1 MPNQP
6 EQRKSAHP
14 KRTDELEK
22 PTPGDD
28 RQLKRQLLTFGGG
41 VYRDQDMIGLGVFEE
56 TDLTNLTFIH
66 CTFNG
71 VSFFRSNLTGANF
84 CRSMM
89 AMAGLL
95 QATGRDVNF
104 NEIQATDI
112 YCYAATLDRSTFNG
126 ASLVDA
132 DFSASSLVGV
142 SFVGAVLHGAKF
154 VGANLTGANLK
165 DASLDGAKFTGA
177 RMPNGRLFSEDRPL
191 QAQLSMPRRK
201 AA

>member
-6 EQRKSAHP
+6 DPRKSARS

-95 QATGRDVNF
+95 QAVGKGANF

-112 YCYAATLDRSTFNG
+112 YCYAATLDRATFNH

-132 DFSASSLVGV
+132 DFSASSLISA

-165 DASLDGAKFTGA
+165 DASLDGVKFTGA

-191 QAQLSMPRRK
+191 QAQIALPRRK

>member
-6 EQRKSAHP
+6 DPRKSAHF

-22 PTPGDD
+22 SIPGDD

-41 VYRDQDMIGLGVFEE
+41 IFRNQDMIGLGVFEE
-56 TDLTNLTFIH
+56 TDLTNLQFIR

-71 VSFFRSNLTGANF
+71 VSFFRSNLSGAQF
-84 CRSMM
+84 CGSMM

-95 QATGRDVNF
+95 QAVGKGANF

-112 YCYAATLDRSTFNG
+112 NCYAATLDRATFDR

-132 DFSASSLVGV
+132 DFSASSLVGA
-142 SFVGAVLHGAKF
+142 SFVGSVLHGAKF

-165 DASLDGAKFTGA
+165 DASLDGVKFTGA

-191 QAQLSMPRRK
+191 QAQLSMPRRQ